1 MCFTHT
7 VWIIQIGVNVSIY
20 PSTYLSAE
28 HMYDGMRLGTYI
40 CDWAHIDGS
49 ICWNAIGHTSIL
61 TRAHCVF
68 RRHCRRRS
76 RCCCRRGCVPRE
88 SLGLPAGNGRRIQ
101 ATGSWPAQHLQKDE
115 RTPSCVVTKVKQTQL
130 KLWDNI
136 YTRPFHG
143 VEVESNDDFLCFA
156 PAPQCTSSWR
166 CFEHTVV
173 CVRGNKR
180 CVEAAVQCKQQ
191 QLEFSKEGDGGRCAC
206 CCKRSNRW
214 DARACRWLPSPAD
227 VDSAIGVG
235 SSCAR
240 VAALH

>member
-1 MCFTHT
+1 M
-7 VWIIQIGVNVSIY
+7 SIY
-20 PSTYLSAE
+20 LPTYLLSE
-28 HMYDGMRLGTYI
+28 HMCDGMRLGTYI

-49 ICWNAIGHTSIL
+49 RCWNAIGHTSIL

-115 RTPSCVVTKVKQTQL
+115 GTPSCVVTKLYGAVDQDSTL
-130 KLWDNI
+130 KI
-136 YTRPFHG
+136 RVYI
-143 VEVESNDDFLCFA
+143 ESNDDFLCFA
-156 PAPQCTSSWR
+156 PAPAPQCTSSSWH

-173 CVRGNKR
+173 CVRRNKR

-227 VDSAIGVG
+227 VDPAIGVG